1 VTGKPEPR
9 KVSLGRA
16 GQTRVGQAREGQ
28 VGENQAEAVQVT
40 AEPLPV
46 EAPALSDWPKREL
59 FALPEGIYLDG
70 NSLGLM
76 PHSAREAV
84 LRRLEQWQTQA
95 VSSWDDWFG
104 LAESLSPAI
113 SRLLGA
119 FPREVIATGSI
130 TANLHALL
138 STVYRPKGERRH
150 LLATALD
157 FPTDLYA
164 LQSWASLHNT
174 ELRLIKSRDG
184 QTIHEGDLRAALGP
198 DISLVLLPTVLY
210 RSGQRLDMARLSA
223 LVHEA
228 GALVGWDAAHSIGA
242 MPHALHDSGADFAVW
257 CHYKYVGGGPG
268 APGGLFLHERHH
280 ALMPALRG
288 WWGNEKATQFEMT
301 AQFRP
306 ASGAA
311 AYQQGTP
318 PILALAALEGALE
331 VFSSLDLGELRAR
344 SLVLTDALI
353 ALADTRLPE
362 MRILTPR
369 DQARRGG
376 HVSLAHPEARA
387 LSAALRTRGII
398 ADFRAP
404 DVLRLAP
411 VALYNTEAE
420 LEETVNVLREFL
432 DSGGHKEIAPLGVVT

>member
-1 VTGKPEPR
+1 MTGPEL
-9 KVSLGRA
+9 KISLGRPGQAATAAPVPAEA
-16 GQTRVGQAREGQ
+16 GQWSR
-28 VGENQAEAVQVT
+28 
-40 AEPLPV
+40 
-46 EAPALSDWPKREL
+46 REL

-84 LRRLEQWQTQA
+84 LRRLGEWQTRA

-104 LAESLSPAI
+104 LAESLSPAVA
-113 SRLLGA
+113 RLLGA

-138 STVYRPKGERRH
+138 STLYRPSGVRRH

-164 LQSWASLHNT
+164 LRSWAALHDT

-184 QTIHEGDLRAALGP
+184 QTIHEDDLLSALGL
-198 DISLVLLPTVLY
+198 DTALVLLPTVLY

-242 MPHALHDSGADFAVW
+242 MPHDLHESGADFAVW
-257 CHYKYVGGGPG
+257 CHYKYVNGGPG

-288 WWGNEKATQFEMT
+288 WWGNDKASQFEMT

-306 ASGAA
+306 ASGAG

-331 VFSSLDLGELRAR
+331 VFEGLDLAELRAR
-344 SLVLTDALI
+344 SLSLTDTLI
-353 ALADTRLPE
+353 HLADTRLPE
-362 MRILTPR
+362 LRVLTPR

-376 HVSLAHPEARA
+376 HVSLSHPDARA
-387 LSAALRTRGII
+387 LSAALRSRQII

-420 LEETVNVLREFL
+420 LEETVRVLRELL
-432 DSGGHKEIAPLGVVT
+432 DTGAYKKVAPGGAVT